1 MLRRTAL
8 ELAIHKALNRSRG
21 VVLSGPRQSGKSTL
35 AQRFLSRASPNYF
48 DLEYP
53 PHALRLEQPVQTLE
67 ALNGLVVID
76 EVQLKPD
83 LFPLLRVL
91 MDRADTPGQFLLL
104 GSASPTLL
112 SQAGESLLG
121 RVETINV
128 GGFDLGE
135 VSANQTQSGQSGQ
148 SGYCDEATA
157 RLWLRG
163 GFPRSYLA
171 ASDEDSMVWRGHAV
185 ADHVRLD
192 IPQFGINIAA
202 PAMLRFWT
210 MLAHYHGQIWSAAP
224 TAQSMGVSEPTIRRY
239 LDTLTQTLMIRQLQP
254 WHENLGKRQVKAP
267 KIYFRDTGL
276 LHFLMGVQSLPQL
289 LAHPHSGASWEGFA
303 LEQVLRIAQP
313 DQAYFWATHQ
323 GAELDLLM
331 FKNGLRVGVEFK
343 RADTPRLTTSMR
355 IAMHDLKLD
364 ALYVVYPGLHRYKL
378 ADKVEAVPLWAML
391 PTVVDAASDSGA
403 GGLSGVDRQKGRFA
417 GRSAKP
423 ISIQAMDQAIAT
435 GAAGRSKKNA

>member
-1 MLRRTAL
+1 MLARTSL
-8 ELAIHKALNRSRG
+8 EQSIAKALGRSRG

-35 AQRFLSRASPNYF
+35 AQKFLSRQSPNYF

-53 PHALRLEQPVQTLE
+53 PHAQRLEQAAQTLE
-67 ALNGLVVID
+67 QLRGLIVID

-91 MDRADTPGQFLLL
+91 LDRSDTPGQYLLL
-104 GSASPTLL
+104 RSASPKLL
-112 SQAGESLLG
+112 QQAGESLLG
-121 RVETINV
+121 RVETLEV
-128 GGFDLGE
+128 AGFDLGE
-135 VSANQTQSGQSGQ
+135 VSASEG
-148 SGYCDEATA
+148 GYSEAAAT

-163 GFPRSYLA
+163 GFPCAYLA
-171 ASDEDSMVWRGHAV
+171 ATDEDSMVWRTNAV
-185 ADHVRLD
+185 TAHVRLD
-192 IPQFGINIAA
+192 MLQFGINIAA

-224 TAQSMGVSEPTIRRY
+224 VAQSMGVSEPTIRRY

-276 LHFLMGVQSLPQL
+276 LHALIGVQDIAGLVTHPQ
-289 LAHPHSGASWEGFA
+289 SGASWEGFA

-313 DQAYFWATHQ
+313 DQSYFWATHQ

-331 FKNGLRVGVEFK
+331 FKGQQRIGVEFK
-343 RADTPRLTTSMR
+343 RADAPRVTTSMR
-355 IAMHDLKLD
+355 IAMNDLKLD

-378 ADKVEAVPLWAML
+378 ADGVEAVPLWAML
-391 PTVVDAASDSGA
+391 PAHSWSSGN
-403 GGLSGVDRQKGRFA
+403 VH
-417 GRSAKP
+417 SA
-423 ISIQAMDQAIAT
+423 T
-435 GAAGRSKKNA
+435 

>member
-1 MLRRTAL
+1 MLNRTAL
-8 ELAIHKALNRSRG
+8 ELAIQKALNRSRG

-35 AQRFLSRASPNYF
+35 AQRFLSRQSSNYF

-67 ALNGLVVID
+67 ALDGLVVID
-76 EVQLKPD
+76 EVQLKPS

-91 MDRADTPGQFLLL
+91 MDRTDAAGQFLLL
-104 GSASPTLL
+104 GSASPALL

-121 RVETINV
+121 RVETLDV
-128 GGFDLGE
+128 SGFDLAE
-135 VSANQTQSGQSGQ
+135 VSADQG
-148 SGYCDEATA
+148 GYTSEASD

-163 GFPRSYLA
+163 GFPRAYLA
-171 ASDEDSMVWRGHAV
+171 ANDEDSMVWRGHAI

-210 MLAHYHGQIWSAAP
+210 MLAHYHGQTWSAAP
-224 TAQSMGVSEPTIRRY
+224 IAQSMGVSEPTIRRY
-239 LDTLTQTLMIRQLQP
+239 LDTLSQTLMVRQLQP

-267 KIYFRDTGL
+267 KIYFRDTGF

-289 LAHPHSGASWEGFA
+289 LAHPQSGASWEGFA

-343 RADTPRLTTSMR
+343 RADAPRVTPSMR
-355 IAMHDLKLD
+355 IALQDLKLD

-378 ADKVEAVPLWAML
+378 ADKVEAVPLWAVL
-391 PTVVDAASDSGA
+391 PKAS
-403 GGLSGVDRQKGRFA
+403 
-417 GRSAKP
+417 
-423 ISIQAMDQAIAT
+423 I
-435 GAAGRSKKNA
+435 